1 MFKNMDHSA
10 YHFKNKIS
18 AIQIANNRGFLDKN
32 SRAMDLKTLSAR
44 NRIEDHKV
52 ATEFLET
59 GEMVADMGSKALP
72 LNPF

>member
-1 MFKNMDHSA
+1 MD
-10 YHFKNKIS
+10 F
-18 AIQIANNRGFLDKN
+18 
-32 SRAMDLKTLSAR
+32 KTLSTR
-44 NRIEDHKV
+44 NRIEDYKV